1 MEEFEL
7 GLGYVS
13 QIPSTKKRSLSC
25 QNCERLTVIEGET
38 VCFRQGE
45 VIRLHRL
52 DEEPAKFRLSCEG
65 WRSK

>member
-1 MEEFEL
+1 MKELEL

-13 QIPSTKKRSLSC
+13 QVPSTKNRTLSC
-25 QNCERLTVIEGET
+25 QNCERLTVIEGES

-45 VIRLHRL
+45 IIRLHRL
-52 DEEPAKFRLSCEG
+52 DEEPVKFHLSCDG

>member
-1 MEEFEL
+1 MEDFEL

-13 QIPSTKKRSLSC
+13 QIPSTKSRSLSC

-38 VCFRQGE
+38 VCFRQGQ
-45 VIRLHRL
+45 IISLHRV
-52 DEEPAKFRLSCEG
+52 DEGPAQLHLSCDS